1 MKRFPV
7 TFLFTT
13 LIVWAS
19 AQSVTPPEMAYW
31 LQNTD
36 GSTARQY
43 VQGNSTPIAQNWL
56 VNVQQ
61 VEYSNDFV
69 YVSSKGI
76 PAYAIGPYLDGNPGG
91 TGEVDYIFQIPRNPE
106 PNTGNITTTR
116 LGQIGVFINGVPLFD
131 WQDGASYSV
140 AQGTDVRGGPGGGP
154 GGGGDRIWN
163 RNAILAENIGFD
175 CAKGHP
181 ARDAYHHHQNPQAFN
196 ADLAL
201 LSNICDVYP
210 SDGLY
215 VLDSTMHSPLIGYA
229 FDGYPIYGAYGYANP
244 MDASSSIQRME
255 PSYQLRG
262 DIGAVRNN
270 GPAVNVDFPLGWYY
284 EDFEFVDGLGDL
296 DVHNGRFCVTPEY
309 PNGTYAYFATVDE
322 NWNSKFPYVIHSYY
336 GVVETDN
343 FTQMG
348 PGNSGTQV
356 TISEPTIIQDPDSIV
371 FSVDTTTGLE
381 ESNGLEGLLNIYP
394 NPTSEFIAVQC
405 VGVNYYDIE
414 LSLYDMQGKVVAQD
428 ILRKGSTLWYL
439 DTRRLYNGQYVLEMS
454 SVRGMVREKI
464 LIQR

>member
-1 MKRFPV
+1 MARFPL
-7 TFLFTT
+7 TFLFAT
-13 LIVWAS
+13 LIAWMS
-19 AQSVTPPEMAYW
+19 YW

-43 VQGNSTPIAQNWL
+43 VQGNSTPVAQNWL

-91 TGEVDYIFQIPRNPE
+91 TGEVDYIFQIPRNPM

-140 AQGTDVRGGPGGGP
+140 AQGRDVRGGPGGG
-154 GGGGDRIWN
+154 GDGIWN

-181 ARDAYHHHQNPQAFN
+181 AGAAYHHHQNPQAFN

-215 VLDSTMHSPLIGYA
+215 VLDSMMHSPLIGYA
-229 FDGYPIYGAYGYANP
+229 FDGYPIYGAYGYANA
-244 MDASSSIQRME
+244 MDASSGIQRME

-262 DIGAVRNN
+262 DIGTVRNN

-284 EDFEFVDGLGDL
+284 EDFEYVDELGDL

-309 PNGTYAYFATVDE
+309 PNGIYAYFATVNED
-322 NWNSKFPYVIHSYY
+322 WNSKFPYIIHSYY
-336 GVVETDN
+336 GVVEADN
-343 FTQMG
+343 FAQMG

-356 TISEPTIIQDPDSIV
+356 GISEPTIIQDPDSIV
-371 FSVDTTTGLE
+371 FPVDTTTGLGYL
-381 ESNGLEGLLNIYP
+381 NGLEGLLNIYP

-405 VGVNYYDIE
+405 KGVNVDDIA
-414 LSLYDMQGKVVAQD
+414 LSLYDMQGKMVAQD

-439 DTRRLYNGQYVLEMS
+439 DTRRLYNGQYILEMS
-454 SVRGMVREKI
+454 SVRGKLREKV